1 MDQHGH
7 KDQQQM
13 IFSMSILPIKLVN
26 FENLSYDTKSMQDLL
41 AEIGS
46 KKFSLYHLSQFFTM
60 AKHTSFHQ

>member
-1 MDQHGH
+1 M
-7 KDQQQM
+7 
-13 IFSMSILPIKLVN
+13 LVS

-46 KKFSLYHLSQFFTM
+46 KNLAYTTFHNFLTM

>member
-1 MDQHGH
+1 M
-7 KDQQQM
+7 
-13 IFSMSILPIKLVN
+13 LVN

-60 AKHTSFHQ
+60 AKHTSFRQ